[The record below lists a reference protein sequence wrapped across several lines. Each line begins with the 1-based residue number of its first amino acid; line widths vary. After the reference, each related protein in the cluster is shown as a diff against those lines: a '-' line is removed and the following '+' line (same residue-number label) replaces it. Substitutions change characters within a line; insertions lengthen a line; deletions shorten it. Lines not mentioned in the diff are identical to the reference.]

1 MSLKNIISKSNE
13 TEEKAL
19 ESKHVL
25 LWGLNKVSSKLMKKA
40 EAEFKP
46 TKRAYTKKEGVVE
59 KVKVHRYDPTNE
71 DYTEEDLPFLNKE
84 YERISAIVDNPKTDE
99 EEEEAVDLQ
108 DKLYDLI
115 DQLESVSKFR
125 KKTEGKGISHQITHI
140 ISGRAVSSKHIK
152 KFIDASYDKNP
163 SKNIDQYNIDEELSN
178 EHAKTY
184 HDPKTGHT
192 VVVHRGTSGASDWL
206 NNLSYGLGRYK
217 KTDRYK
223 TGKDI
228 QNKANEKYGAENI
241 STLGHSQGAIL
252 ARELGKGGKEV
263 ITLNPAYMGEKE
275 GDNEHTIRSS
285 SDVVSGLKNYLKGGN
300 DTTIKS
306 KNPFNI
312 LGEHSSDI
320 LDRMNPDQMI
330 GNGLNED
337 MLKHLV
343 SHITDP
349 KEKLDKRDAK
359 QAKQLI
365 NKITMKGGAI
375 TKGSPE
381 ALARADKMRL
391 GKEAKRIAEG
401 KPPPK
406 GKYVKKEKI
415 LKPYYNIGEIPTGF
429 REATEREAI
438 ENGKLSHWGKYQV
451 NPEVMKE
458 FKNVGFF
465 FSKDLTEEQAKTLIS
480 RMMTRMKG
488 AIRDIPYVNN
498 RLENIHDK
506 GENSKYYKKKAEI
519 EEEGLQ
525 LKNRYK
531 TASKMVDVLV
541 KHIKTINPKFT
552 GVIKPSVGL
561 RPNRVNEV
569 PKPEASKE
577 EMREVDDVPE
587 IEVPIERDFR
597 KRIAG
602 LHPSEAGD
610 ARIAGLHPSEAGDAP
625 IPKEKKITKTQ
636 LMDSFTHMTK
646 EGKKV
651 DIETKVHIHKDKIN
665 PKIKSVMRESL
676 LNEFDKEIIGHGI
689 VKHDEMIK
697 ERDIQSILFKR
708 PEWTKAKAI
717 KWLKEHDFEFD
728 DIDTKPEHLRFRQK
742 EPNNGYSYITKK
754 LPNGIDLIIGYKIMT
769 TNNKYNEMNHHG
781 LIKHHM
787 DGLEMALHGAGLGG
801 SIGSFFRDMGHSI
814 DNTIIQPAKH
824 VAENVGG
831 ETEHF
836 GSRTLP
842 SYLIHKGIPA
852 VTQGIGTAA
861 GSPAGFFGGVAGG
874 MAGKEAGERLANYTG
889 DKTGYGIRGR
899 GMMDYLTHGI
909 IDMPEGGGYLTHGIG
924 GAIKAPYGD
933 WASQTSRRDNM
944 RPTVM
949 PRSPSES
956 PPRRVGAGF
965 KKGSAEAKAHMARIR
980 AMKKK

>member
-46 TKRAYTKKEGVVE
+46 TKRTYTKKEGVVE
-59 KVKVHRYDPTNE
+59 KVKVPRYDPTNE

-125 KKTEGKGISHQITHI
+125 KKTEGKGIHHQITHI

-285 SDVVSGLKNYLKGGN
+285 SDVVSGLKNYWKGGN
-300 DTTIKS
+300 DITIKS

-330 GNGLNED
+330 GNGL
-337 MLKHLV
+337 
-343 SHITDP
+343 
-349 KEKLDKRDAK
+349 
-359 QAKQLI
+359 
-365 NKITMKGGAI
+365 KITGRAI

-381 ALARADKMRL
+381 ALARAEKMRL

-406 GKYVKKEKI
+406 GKYIKKEKI

-429 REATEREAI
+429 RESTEREAI

-488 AIRDIPYVNN
+488 VIRDIPHVNN

-541 KHIKTINPKFT
+541 KHIKTINPKFI
-552 GVIKPSVGL
+552 GVVK
-561 RPNRVNEV
+561 

-577 EMREVDDVPE
+577 EMREMNISDKTPE
-587 IEVPIERDFR
+587 IEDPIERDFR

-602 LHPSEAGD
+602 LRPSD
-610 ARIAGLHPSEAGDAP
+610 ADDALM
-625 IPKEKKITKTQ
+625 PKEKKITKTQ

-697 ERDIQSILFKR
+697 ERDVQSILFKR

-754 LPNGIDLIIGYKIMT
+754 LPNGINLIIGYKIMT
-769 TNNKYNEMNHHG
+769 TNNKYNEMNHHS

-814 DNTIIQPAKH
+814 DNSIIQPAKH
-824 VAENVGG
+824 VAENVGQ

-836 GSRTLP
+836 GTRTLP

-852 VTQGIGTAA
+852 VTQGIGTVA

-874 MAGKEAGERLANYTG
+874 MAGKEVGERLANYTG

-899 GMMDYLTHGI
+899 GRMDYLTHGVI
-909 IDMPEGGGYLTHGIG
+909 GMPEGGGYLTHGIG
-924 GAIKAPYGD
+924 GAIGMPEGGGYLTHGIGGAINAPYGD
-933 WASQTSRRDNM
+933 WVTQA
-944 RPTVM
+944 
-949 PRSPSES
+949 
-956 PPRRVGAGF
+956 PRRTGMGF